1 MSQQSQTT
9 ILESL
14 LESKC
19 ESLTKGCKPLIIP
32 TIESNL
38 SALAGWQTPL
48 NYAYIERTF
57 QFKNYH
63 QTVAFV
69 NAVTW
74 LAHKED
80 HHPQISFGYNQC
92 VITLSTHVAKGLTMN
107 DMILAA
113 KINALLD

>member
-1 MSQQSQTT
+1 MSTASPMLEELLSQ
-9 ILESL
+9 
-14 LESKC
+14 KC
-19 ESLTKGCKPLIIP
+19 EDIAKGSKPIIIP

-38 SALAGWQTPL
+38 SVLSGWDTPL
-48 NYAYIERTF
+48 NYAHIHKTF

-80 HHPQISFGYNQC
+80 HHPKICFDYNSCEIS
-92 VITLSTHVAKGLTMN
+92 LSTHNVGGLTMN
-107 DMILAA
+107 DMIMAA
-113 KINALLD
+113 KINALLED